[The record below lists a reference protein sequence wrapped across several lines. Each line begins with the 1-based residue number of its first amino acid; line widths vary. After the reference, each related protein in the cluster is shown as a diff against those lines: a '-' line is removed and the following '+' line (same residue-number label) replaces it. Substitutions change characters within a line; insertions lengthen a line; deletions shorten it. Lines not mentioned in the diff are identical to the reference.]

1 MRCVYFKNKPKTK
14 SEEKPSL
21 IPFTKVY
28 GFHQIIDRF
37 SQPWTVDKTQL
48 LPVYLQLLLRDLMS
62 LLLSSMLGLAEYI
75 HSLPASIPTFK
86 FGICRCF

>member
-1 MRCVYFKNKPKTK
+1 MHAHRVYFKNKPKTK

-48 LPVYLQLLLRDLMS
+48 LPVCSQLLLRDLNELTS
-62 LLLSSMLGLAEYI
+62 FQYVRSSRIYTF
-75 HSLPASIPTFK
+75 PACQHPHF
-86 FGICRCF
+86 